1 MKSELKS
8 GFANL
13 NISVYVLKVLL
24 NRGIFKKIWLLS
36 MPSLATILKFLWRW
50 FFNSGL
56 TEIHFME
63 IKMRA
68 KKAIQA

>member
-1 MKSELKS
+1 
-8 GFANL
+8 
-13 NISVYVLKVLL
+13 
-24 NRGIFKKIWLLS
+24 